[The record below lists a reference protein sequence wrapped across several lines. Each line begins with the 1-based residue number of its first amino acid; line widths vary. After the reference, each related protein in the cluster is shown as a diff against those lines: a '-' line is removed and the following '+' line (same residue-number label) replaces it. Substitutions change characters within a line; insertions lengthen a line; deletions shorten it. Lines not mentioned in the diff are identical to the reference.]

1 MDTLVYDYVG
11 NDALTYYL
19 YDYDNLC
26 QRVRGIEIKEKNYL
40 SALSAINEKFE
51 CWIKYKLEHYT
62 EEENAKLPVM
72 EYENAHTP
80 GEVKMVDRAVWV
92 AEDDDTDIFFEPINI
107 INTHISDEENKAIS
121 ALSQF
126 NPRTY
131 WYDIIKEQFKEA
143 DITSFEENVEYYI
156 VTPTGSFKKV
166 IKEEVQ
172 VPDSQVT
179 YYTKKKGYDEELL
192 NKYETVKDKVYLKNI
207 ISVPLKTIY
216 LKQFTGDLNYAG
228 FKYGINLKSIKRTLD
243 SKDLV
248 SRLIVKENTNEHAID
263 GFCTI

>member
-107 INTHISDEENKAIS
+107 INAHISDKENEVIS
-121 ALSQF
+121 ALS
-126 NPRTY
+126 
-131 WYDIIKEQFKEA
+131 
-143 DITSFEENVEYYI
+143 
-156 VTPTGSFKKV
+156 
-166 IKEEVQ
+166 
-172 VPDSQVT
+172 
-179 YYTKKKGYDEELL
+179 
-192 NKYETVKDKVYLKNI
+192 
-207 ISVPLKTIY
+207 
-216 LKQFTGDLNYAG
+216 
-228 FKYGINLKSIKRTLD
+228 
-243 SKDLV
+243 
-248 SRLIVKENTNEHAID
+248 
-263 GFCTI
+263 